1 MPEMLRF
8 MDRAEFEKL
17 LQIGKVDAGNGTLF
31 GTAHKREVEK
41 THLTLVISCG
51 GSGKSC
57 VLEAVKIANQKLKPD
72 YSRYV
77 KFIVVDSASN
87 ELEYVKRQG
96 IEVLN
101 LHRPAPVKL
110 PLPWKP
116 EFYRKFVP
124 KDVVWDAELF
134 PYEAPRGRMI
144 SKILFYA
151 QNSGSTNDQ
160 LLYNMIRDLFRD
172 EWSTMRNLPV
182 DIMILSGV
190 SGGTGSGTFMD
201 IAAQARRACPEPMRV
216 LVSTYLMLPDT
227 VGKLAGSDAN
237 KKSLYRNGFAALKEL
252 ESYMSIPAE
261 AFREECFASQNA
273 ANSIVLRSTNPLVDY
288 PVLISGD
295 YDKAVSMIAETIV
308 NTVADNGTVA
318 VNNNRSQFS
327 QESFYS
333 NIVTYRQNALAV
345 NAVSDLGILKAD
357 ACPEDSHSYCGIGY
371 AHASIPE
378 KVVIPNIVGKVN
390 HMLYEPQAAEGVAAP
405 AGSAFCT
412 RDRRLNRIEFEK
424 AMRTLLSL
432 DIRQS
437 LTEDSLWKKVEPL
450 LRSVSHVRDNQVQI
464 TIDDIVTGHTGNYM
478 KGFSVERTVNEGAP
492 KLQDAVD
499 QMYAAFENQAKTV
512 MQMYGP
518 RVMEYLYWGIG
529 NRGDDG
535 REEDFSGICLKR
547 QIERVSG
554 KFVEEAGNPGRD
566 PGRVPELTIP
576 EKVKEAITHSIQN
589 EWEGRAKIYAER
601 QVNSRISEQMAGSTG
616 AWRTHYVDN
625 VGSFI
630 SKCTRFADVLDA
642 LTDFYTGVG
651 RSLDASNFQEF
662 SRTSGETNGINLCSD
677 AEMYDWVR
685 GRVSQKVSGINISNF
700 KTALIN
706 DFYADPT
713 AWVSSEPGTA
723 RARFD
728 GLMSQICA
736 VGINAQANNG
746 LSLTITDYFQQKLQ
760 GVAEADQ
767 QVTINNTVQDIM
779 GKLLEGSA
787 PALNMRP
794 GKAGHVN
801 RILLVP
807 QRLIAGQY
815 GPMLKQAF
823 EQYLGAPLV
832 VSPFVDSIVCYQ
844 ASVANALSDLKD
856 LTLWE
861 NGYEAALDSTTHLNN
876 GEYVTLHMD
885 SGYSQYTELSK
896 KETDDARGIECNYE
910 LSAKEDKLYGT
921 GLTWE
926 HYPSVNVLRYKD
938 EFADADGTR
947 EGRYRK
953 DVFDKKVAEAMRI
966 GIIECERE
974 GNTYKYFINI
984 LPKDWTNLRVT
995 GYSEKDEE
1003 GLFKRG
1009 KPLFEFF
1016 KEQNPHSNYDYRRQ
1030 IFLQGSPFFG
1040 LQGFDFTDIIN
1051 AEGWPQARIDK
1062 THLAYMKRIL
1072 RKSTGL
1078 YQDMEDTL
1086 YRLADIEKGLKTIDD
1101 DIVKRRAVKNFVNWL
1116 ANGVINTDEEQYSWS
1131 VRINARGAE
1140 RGFLAFDLRT
1150 KRGLRGMEQSFF
1162 MDHMRLPI
1170 AFRRFVAYMAEEE
1183 LTAQRLEEIRE
1194 ELEQGTN
1201 DKDLEQLLTDRLALL
1216 QSAYDIYNDKFGQ
1229 TRDPL
1234 GEIVETYKLPD
1245 EEIEAAEQIVNLYR
1259 AVGDE
1264 IPVLR
1269 EMLR

>member
-1 MPEMLRF
+1 MPEELRT
-8 MDRAEFEKL
+8 MDRAEFEKM
-17 LQIGKVDAGNGTLF
+17 LQIGKVDVGNGTLF
-31 GTAHKREVEK
+31 GVAAKREVSK
-41 THLTLVISCG
+41 MGLTLVISSG
-51 GSGKSC
+51 GSGKSSI
-57 VLEAVKIANQKLKPD
+57 LEAIKIANQKLKPD
-72 YSRYV
+72 YSTYV
-77 KFIVVDSASN
+77 KFIVVDSATN
-87 ELEYVKRQG
+87 ELEYVRKQG
-96 IEVLN
+96 TPILN
-101 LHRPAPVKL
+101 LNSPGIQDRLELSQRTTFYKNFIPREFPVAAID
-110 PLPWKP
+110 
-116 EFYRKFVP
+116 EEG
-124 KDVVWDAELF
+124 A
-134 PYEAPRGRMI
+134 GQIRMI
-144 SKILFYA
+144 GKIKFYD

-160 LLYNMIRDLFRD
+160 LLYNMIQDLFRG
-172 EWSTMRNLPV
+172 EWSSMRNLPV

-190 SGGTGSGTFMD
+190 SGGNGSGTFMD
-201 IAAQARRACPEPMRV
+201 IAAQARRACPDPTRV
-216 LVSTYLMLPDT
+216 KVYAYLMLPDT
-227 VGKLAGSDAN
+227 AERFANSDNN

-261 AFREECFASQNA
+261 TYREEYFASQNA
-273 ANSIVLRSTNPLVDY
+273 ANGIVLKSTNPLVDY
-288 PVLISGD
+288 PVLISGN
-295 YDKAVSMIAETIV
+295 YYKAVSMIAETIV
-308 NTVADNGTVA
+308 NTVADSGPG
-318 VNNNRSQFS
+318 FS
-327 QESFYS
+327 QKSFYS
-333 NIVTYRQNALAV
+333 NIVTFRPMALAV
-345 NAVSDLGILKAD
+345 DTVSDLGILKPD

-1245 EEIEAAEQIVNLYR
+1245 EEIEAAEQIINLYQ

-1264 IPVLR
+1264 IQILERLLR
-1269 EMLR
+1269 